1 MDKQSVLTPPARDSR
16 PGLRAPLPLTSFTPT
31 HEAIAKRAYEL
42 YQESGYPNGRD
53 VEFWL
58 MAERELITER

>member
-1 MDKQSVLTPPARDSR
+1 MDKQSVITPVARDPR
-16 PGLRAPLPLTSFTPT
+16 PAPRAPLPLTPFKPT
-31 HEAIAKRAYEL
+31 HEAIARRAYEL

-58 MAERELITER
+58 LAERELITER

>member
-16 PGLRAPLPLTSFTPT
+16 PQPRAPLPLTPFKPA

>member
-1 MDKQSVLTPPARDSR
+1 MDKQSVMSPPARDSR
-16 PGLRAPLPLTSFTPT
+16 PGLRAPLPLRQFKPT
-31 HEAIAKRAYEL
+31 NEAIAKRAYEL
-42 YQESGYPNGRD
+42 YQESGYQNGRE